1 MEKLYRN
8 CFTQILKQCY
18 DRSGSEKAFASLE
31 KDGSWQ
37 DIDYAAQNRSFWHCS
52 SHLIRLRYMAAQWS
66 NPKDVRFHSPCLG
79 EALLQALTFWTKERR
94 YAENWWWN
102 EIFVPVKLGEICIL
116 AKELIFHTTLF
127 QALLPYLRQTK
138 LGYSGQNRIW
148 QAQGMLF
155 TAILTEDEKLLKR
168 AHKEILA
175 EIVYGKT
182 EGIRADGSFH
192 QHGPQL
198 QFGNYGLSYLE
209 SMTFFL
215 VCFAGTKWQFVKI
228 TPFRDF
234 VCNGLKWVLWKE
246 VMDLTAQGRQIQKDT
261 QTRKNK
267 ICRAAIAKL
276 AKADPFFASRY
287 KKEVTG
293 NTMFF
298 CSDYMVHRTRNFYAS
313 FRANSIHT
321 LAVETYVNDDNLLGQ
336 YLSDGV
342 LMVMR
347 TGREYLNIA
356 GCWSWTR
363 LPGTTLPDTPRYTK
377 EESIQHGFFSTSG
390 EAPEVTHSVARRLY
404 GESRFTGGVSDGK
417 KYGAMIYC
425 MDLDQLKAK
434 KAVFF
439 AGNRIIA
446 LGCSI
451 DSDSPYFVATTV
463 EQNLLQGKVEKGDEW
478 FYHNG
483 IGYYGKCLQLHT
495 ETRKGDWKPT
505 WGGYGKSVP
514 DEKKIFLL
522 TVEHG
527 IRPANGSYEYAVFPD
542 TTAEKMPE
550 MVKAYEVLAN
560 TEKIQAV
567 RLKDN
572 TVMAVFHQPGTLGDF
587 STNIPGIFILGKK
600 KIYAADPSRS
610 KRLLRIKF
618 KKQTFSLSL
627 PKGAFAGSTT
637 VIDLKGDLQRPR

>member
-1 MEKLYRN
+1 MEKLYKN
-8 CFTQILKQCY
+8 CFVRIREQCL
-18 DRSGSEKAFASLE
+18 DHAAGEKAFASME

-37 DIDYAAQNRSFWHCS
+37 DIDYTDQNHAFWHCS
-52 SHLIRLRYMAAQWS
+52 THLVRLRYMAAQWS
-66 NPKDVRFHSPCLG
+66 SPGDFRFHSPALG
-79 EALLQALTFWTKERR
+79 KALLQGLTFWTKEKR

-102 EIFVPVKLGEICIL
+102 EIFVPIKLGEICIL
-116 AKELIFHTTLF
+116 AKKLLLHTSLF
-127 QALLPYLRQTK
+127 QALLPYMQQTK

-155 TAILTEDEKLLKR
+155 LAVLTNDEKLLET

-182 EGIRADGSFH
+182 EGIRMDGAFH

-209 SMTFFL
+209 SMTFL
-215 VCFAGTKWQFVKI
+215 LTCFAGTKWQFTRI

-234 VCNGLKWVLWKE
+234 VLKGLKWVLWKE

-261 QTRKNK
+261 QTKKNQ
-267 ICRAAIAKL
+267 ICRTAIAQL
-276 AKADPFFASRY
+276 AKADPSFASLY
-287 KKEVTG
+287 KKEAVG

-298 CSDYMVHRTRNFYAS
+298 CSDYMVHRTKNFYAS

-377 EESIQHGFFSTSG
+377 EESRLHGFFTTSG

-404 GESRFTGGVSDGK
+404 GESRFTGGVSDNK
-417 KYGAMIYC
+417 KYGAMIHC

-439 AGNRIIA
+439 AGNMIIA
-446 LGCSI
+446 LGCGITSA
-451 DSDSPYFVATTV
+451 SPYSVATTV
-463 EQNLLQGKVEKGDEW
+463 EQNLLQGRIEKGNEW
-478 FYHNG
+478 VFHNG

-505 WGGYGKSVP
+505 WGGYGKSMP

-522 TVEHG
+522 TLEHG
-527 IRPANGSYEYAVFPD
+527 IKPLNAAYEYAVFPD

-550 MVKAYEVLAN
+550 MANSYQVLAN

-567 RLKDN
+567 KLKDN
-572 TVMAVFHQPGTLGDF
+572 TIMAVFHKPGTLGDF
-587 STNIPGIFILGKK
+587 STNIPGIFLIGRK
-600 KIYAADPSRS
+600 KIYAADPTRR
-610 KRLLRIKF
+610 KRVLRIKF
-618 KKQTFSLSL
+618 KKKTFILSL
-627 PKGAFAGSTT
+627 PKGLFAGSTA
-637 VIDLKGDLQRPR
+637 VIDL